1 MHITQHTD
9 YALRVLIY
17 LQANGHRLVTIQ
29 EISDRFGIS
38 RSHLMKVVTQLIR
51 AGYVDGL
58 RGKGGGLRLA
68 REASKIV
75 IGDVVRHM
83 ERDFHLVECFADGS
97 QCLLTGSCHLR
108 GVLGKALHAFLVVLD
123 QVTLESIMS
132 EREQRILF
140 MPSMGTGLRKP
151 VDAEDP
157 LMACRRVPVSA
168 SLDAANDVDD
178 ALSGT

>member
-1 MHITQHTD
+1 MAQRGRSEDTFAPRQHYTSR
-9 YALRVLIY
+9 LLFLI
-17 LQANGHRLVTIQ
+17 NP
-29 EISDRFGIS
+29 EE
-38 RSHLMKVVTQLIR
+38 M
-51 AGYVDGL
+51 
-58 RGKGGGLRLA
+58 
-68 REASKIV
+68 
-75 IGDVVRHM
+75 
-83 ERDFHLVECFADGS
+83 
-97 QCLLTGSCHLR
+97 
-108 GVLGKALHAFLVVLD
+108 LD

-168 SLDAANDVDD
+168 SLDAANDADD